1 MKVIDLLVKISK
13 GEEVPKKIKF
23 NEEIYKFNEIDDDYE
38 GLYGGDWLL
47 HNHNDNLKC
56 FLNDEVEVIQEKEI
70 EHYDMFDFFT
80 GYKFGG
86 TDKTLL
92 EHLEKNF
99 SNINQELDYLIKAV
113 NDMRDKE

>member
-23 NEEIYKFNEIDDDYE
+23 NEEIYKFNELYDDYE

-56 FLNDEVEVIQEKEI
+56 FLNDEVEIIEEEKAIEKIKGIDTRETRDCIIKFQEK
-70 EHYDMFDFFT
+70 F
-80 GYKFGG
+80 
-86 TDKTLL
+86 
-92 EHLEKNF
+92 N
-99 SNINQELDYLIKAV
+99 ELIDVI
-113 NDMRDKE
+113 NDMRDKEC